1 LSPFAGVIAPMH
13 CTEGIGL
20 SGAEDISE
28 KTFWSQNMLSDQ
40 SNDDSSD
47 YPVLIQFLEPN

>member
-1 LSPFAGVIAPMH
+1 M
-13 CTEGIGL
+13 GIGL